1 MNEKGEDM
9 MTEQERE
16 KLADEIIK
24 LFKEKNLTVRAA
36 CRTLMTAREK
46 LDNYAYERK
55 LNQE

>member
-24 LFKEKNLTVRAA
+24 LFKEKNLTIRGIFRDGGKYGAA
-36 CRTLMTAREK
+36 
-46 LDNYAYERK
+46 ER
-55 LNQE
+55 

>member
-1 MNEKGEDM
+1 MNDKGEEM

-36 CRTLMTAREK
+36 WRTNETVREK
-46 LDNYAYERK
+46 LHDYAYGRK

>member
-16 KLADEIIK
+16 KLADEVIE
-24 LFKEKNLTVRAA
+24 LFKEKNLTVRTAYKTIETVKEKIGVYA
-36 CRTLMTAREK
+36 C
-46 LDNYAYERK
+46 ERK

>member
-1 MNEKGEDM
+1 M

-24 LFKEKNLTVRAA
+24 LFKEKNLTIRAA